1 MSDNIS
7 LTPSASIVSEP
18 IVTSTASPIITS
30 TAAPL
35 ITSTAAPID
44 NAVIMFASTT
54 TSANIPSPTTST
66 QPIKLNLLGTLE
78 YFLLFLPFILLFI
91 LIITVA
97 VDVSY
102 KVKKIT
108 AVLTVLTFLFAT
120 LFIGIKNI
128 PKYNKYKKNPNYKIS
143 GSQNPETLTIVYAI
157 FTFISIPISLRLTL

>member
-30 TAAPL
+30 TAAP
-35 ITSTAAPID
+35 ID
-44 NAVIMFASTT
+44 NYVIMFASTA